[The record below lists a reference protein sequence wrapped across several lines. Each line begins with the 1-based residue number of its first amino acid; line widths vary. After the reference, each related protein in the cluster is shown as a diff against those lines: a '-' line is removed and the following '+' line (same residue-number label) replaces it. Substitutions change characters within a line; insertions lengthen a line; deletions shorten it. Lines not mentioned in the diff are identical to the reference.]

1 MPTGLAL
8 LLRWAHFLAGITWI
22 GLLYFFNLINA
33 AFLKSLDGPTKNI
46 VIPKLMPAA
55 LNWFRHGATVTV
67 LAGIVLY
74 LYLYQRGGTGA
85 IALGIGGLL
94 GIIMMANVHAIIWP
108 NQRRIIAA
116 VTAAAQGPLRRR
128 KWPSGVGPR
137 FSLPGSTL
145 CYRFPCCYSWE
156 PAATSSKSAHDCRW
170 ESPPAS
176 PVHFSSKEKSFQVLP
191 FTTRWPIWPILYRA
205 VALSR

>member
-1 MPTGLAL
+1 MKFLESPMQTIGAGFVLAAVL
-8 LLRWAHFLAGITWI
+8 IVAYLGMAGIGAGDVDWVGMLFRWVHFLAGIVWI

-108 NQRRIIAA
+108 NQKKIIAA
-116 VTAAAQGPLRRR
+116 VTAAAQGTPAPAEMAQWGRTALLASRVNVLLSI
-128 KWPSGVGPR
+128 PMLFFMGA
-137 FSLPGSTL
+137 GS
-145 CYRFPCCYSWE
+145 
-156 PAATSSKSAHDCRW
+156 
-170 ESPPAS
+170 
-176 PVHFSSKEKSFQVLP
+176 HFK
-191 FTTRWPIWPILYRA
+191 
-205 VALSR
+205 

>member
-1 MPTGLAL
+1 MKFLEDPMQTMGAGFALAVILIVVFLGVTGIGAGEADWFGMIM
-8 LLRWAHFLAGITWI
+8 RWVHFLAGITWI

-33 AFLKSLDGPTKNI
+33 AFLKSLDGPTKNT

-74 LYLYQRGGTGA
+74 FYLYAKGGTGA

-108 NQRRIIAA
+108 NQKKIIAA
-116 VTAAAQGPLRRR
+116 VTAAAQGTPAPAEMAQWGRTALLASRVNFLLSI
-128 KWPSGVGPR
+128 PMLFFMGA
-137 FSLPGSTL
+137 GS
-145 CYRFPCCYSWE
+145 
-156 PAATSSKSAHDCRW
+156 
-170 ESPPAS
+170 
-176 PVHFSSKEKSFQVLP
+176 HFK
-191 FTTRWPIWPILYRA
+191 
-205 VALSR
+205 

>member
-1 MPTGLAL
+1 MKFLENPYQTMGAGFVLAIVLILLFSAGTGTAADTDWFGMLM
-8 LLRWAHFLAGITWI
+8 RWVHFLAGITWI

-67 LAGIVLY
+67 LAGLFLY
-74 LYLYQRGGTGA
+74 FYMYSKGGTGA

-108 NQRRIIAA
+108 NQKKIIAA
-116 VTAAAQGPLRRR
+116 VEKTAKDGTPAPPEMAAWGRTALLASRINFMLSIPMLFFM
-128 KWPSGVGPR
+128 GA
-137 FSLPGSTL
+137 GSHL
-145 CYRFPCCYSWE
+145 
-156 PAATSSKSAHDCRW
+156 K
-170 ESPPAS
+170 
-176 PVHFSSKEKSFQVLP
+176 
-191 FTTRWPIWPILYRA
+191 
-205 VALSR
+205 

>member
-1 MPTGLAL
+1 MKFLESPMQTMGVGFALAIVL
-8 LLRWAHFLAGITWI
+8 IVGFLLIPGVGGADTDWFGMLLRWTHFLAGITWI

-33 AFLKSLDGPTKNI
+33 AFMKSLDGPTKNI

-74 LYLYQRGGTGA
+74 LYLYSRGGTGA

-108 NQRRIIAA
+108 NQKKIIAA
-116 VTAAAQGPLRRR
+116 VTAAAQGTAAPAEMAQWGRTALLASRVNFMLSI
-128 KWPSGVGPR
+128 PMLLFMGA
-137 FSLPGSTL
+137 GSHL
-145 CYRFPCCYSWE
+145 
-156 PAATSSKSAHDCRW
+156 K
-170 ESPPAS
+170 
-176 PVHFSSKEKSFQVLP
+176 
-191 FTTRWPIWPILYRA
+191 
-205 VALSR
+205 

>member
-1 MPTGLAL
+1 MKFLESPMQTMGVGFALAVVLIALYQLIPGVGGADADWFGL
-8 LLRWAHFLAGITWI
+8 LLRWTHFLAGITWI

-74 LYLYQRGGTGA
+74 LYLYSRGGTGA

-108 NQRRIIAA
+108 NQKKIIAA
-116 VTAAAQGPLRRR
+116 VTAAAQGTPAPAEMAQWGRTALLASRVNFMLSI
-128 KWPSGVGPR
+128 PMLLFMGA
-137 FSLPGSTL
+137 GSHL
-145 CYRFPCCYSWE
+145 
-156 PAATSSKSAHDCRW
+156 K
-170 ESPPAS
+170 
-176 PVHFSSKEKSFQVLP
+176 
-191 FTTRWPIWPILYRA
+191 
-205 VALSR
+205 